1 MLREL
6 CGDAALKNVVLVTNM
21 WGEVAPA
28 VGEARE
34 KELSDNFFKSV
45 LEKDAQMD
53 RHHDTVQSAHG
64 VIQKIMG
71 KPSVVLRIQEELVDQ
86 GKGIIDT
93 AAGQALNHE
102 LNEQMRRD
110 EAELKVVQEEMAQA
124 LEKKDEE
131 TRQELEEERK
141 KLEER
146 MEKVKKDSEEMAA
159 TYAAEKERAEDKA
172 RQMARGPDGLRNVV
186 GPQVTIPIYR

>member
-6 CGDAALKNVVLVTNM
+6 CGDAALKNVFLVTNM
-21 WGEVAPA
+21 WSEVSRD
-28 VGEARE
+28 VGEARQE
-34 KELSDNFFKSV
+34 ELSGNFFKQV
-45 LEKDAQMD
+45 LDEGAQIT
-53 RHHDTVQSAHG
+53 RHLDTAQSAHD
-64 VIQKIMG
+64 IIRKIMG

-93 AAGQALNHE
+93 AAGQALNRE

-172 RQMARGPDGLRNVV
+172 RQMARGPDRLRDVV